1 MYGSKKWNI
10 KTQDDSLVKKL
21 SEALGTEDITSRLL
35 INRGYSDVERASAFI
50 NKSDS
55 FLYDPFL
62 MKNMDKAVRRIKK
75 AIDEKEKITIYG
87 DYDVDG
93 ITSVSVLYMYLR
105 EKCADVD
112 YYIPS
117 RDTDGY
123 GLGKDG
129 IDNVFG
135 KGTNLIITVDN
146 GITAVEETKCIKCS
160 AWT

>member
-93 ITSVSVLYMYLR
+93 TTAVALVYSFLR
-105 EKCADVD
+105 RQGHPSLLF
-112 YYIPS
+112 YIPD
-117 RDTDGY
+117 RYTEGY
-123 GLGKDG
+123 GVSIKA
-129 IDNVFG
+129 IDYAQR
-135 KGTNLIITVDN
+135 KGVKLIIALDC
-146 GITAVEETKCIKCS
+146 GIKATEKVA
-160 AWT
+160 

>member
-75 AIDEKEKITIYG
+75 AIDKKENIEK
-87 DYDVDG
+87 
-93 ITSVSVLYMYLR
+93 VSKTYKEMKSLS
-105 EKCADVD
+105 E
-112 YYIPS
+112 
-117 RDTDGY
+117 
-123 GLGKDG
+123 
-129 IDNVFG
+129 
-135 KGTNLIITVDN
+135 
-146 GITAVEETKCIKCS
+146 
-160 AWT
+160 